1 MRRITL
7 RTLTRHRA
15 RALCL
20 VGMGLAWLLSAC
32 QSSPPENPPPA
43 SELTP
48 HATPSS
54 DVFQVNG
61 VTAGAAR
68 LRVTVPAV
76 TLAVPSPDSSVQL
89 FLVLADPDGT
99 YSYLLFPAN
108 RSGDATEQF
117 DLSAWPLEIS
127 LDDTS
132 SRASLWVLAVHNR
145 YYQAAEQ
152 YGLEALVASLGI
164 GFHRWMTQGD
174 ALNDPLAAIVSAS
187 EGALYEWFGGIDVVG
202 QSIVTFQ
209 ADESWNIALTSHRS
223 PDGGL
228 NIVYT
233 AQYVSA
239 DEAALIPTPSPDVQ
253 SGAYT
258 LTYDETFAGGQS
270 SLHWYEGQD
279 STFTNALT
287 DGAYEIRLTDIVQRE
302 YALSWGSIEDARFTD
317 YRAEAEVTL
326 VEEDVQEA
334 RYGIWFNYQ
343 DDYNFLYFGIA
354 NDGRYRIAVILR
366 NDNRLEIQDW
376 QPHPAIRPG
385 AATNTL
391 SVEVSSSGDM
401 TLGINGEPVASF
413 NDRTFN
419 GGSLAFFCYAKSV
432 PTTCRLERLRIWE
445 RSAP

>member
-1 MRRITL
+1 MRRI
-7 RTLTRHRA
+7 
-15 RALCL
+15 ALKTPTTYHALAVCL
-20 VGMGLAWLLSAC
+20 AGLCLAWLLSGC
-32 QSSPPENPPPA
+32 QSSPPARTPIAP
-43 SELTP
+43 ELTP

-76 TLAVPSPDSSVQL
+76 TLADPPPDGSVQL

-108 RSGDATEQF
+108 RPGDASAQL

-127 LDDTS
+127 LDDAS
-132 SRASLWVLAVHNR
+132 AQASLWALAVSNR
-145 YYQAAEQ
+145 AYQTAEQ

-164 GFHRWMTQGD
+164 GFHRWLAQGD
-174 ALNDPLAAIVSAS
+174 SHDDPLAAIVSAS
-187 EGALYEWFGGIDVVG
+187 AGALYEWFGSVDVVG
-202 QSIVTFQ
+202 QITVTFR
-209 ADESWNIALTSHRS
+209 ADEGWNTALTSRHS

-228 NIVYT
+228 NIVFT
-233 AQYVSA
+233 AQHISA
-239 DEAALIPTPSPDVQ
+239 DEAALIPTPSPDAL
-253 SGAYT
+253 SGTYT

-270 SLHWYEGQD
+270 SLRWYEGRD
-279 STFTNALT
+279 STFTNVLT

-302 YALSWGSIEDARFTD
+302 YALSWGSTEGVRFTD

-326 VEEDVQEA
+326 VEAGAQDA
-334 RYGIWFNYQ
+334 RYGVWFNYQ
-343 DDYNFLYFGIA
+343 DDYNFIYFGIA
-354 NDGRYRIAVILR
+354 NDGRYRVAVILR

-376 QPHPAIRPG
+376 QPHPAIHPG

-391 SVEVSSSGDM
+391 SIEASPSGDI

-419 GGSLAFFCYAKSV
+419 GGSLAFFCYARSV

-445 RSAP
+445 RGAP

>member
-1 MRRITL
+1 MRKITL
-7 RTLTRHRA
+7 RMPAKHRA
-15 RALCL
+15 LAACL
-20 VGMGLAWLLSAC
+20 AGVCLAWLLNGC
-32 QSSPPENPPPA
+32 QSSPPHSAPTAP
-43 SELTP
+43 ELTP

-68 LRVTVPAV
+68 LRVTVPGV
-76 TLAVPSPDSSVQL
+76 TLANPPSDGSIQL

-108 RSGDATEQF
+108 RPGDTAAQF
-117 DLSAWPLEIS
+117 DLSAWPLEVS

-132 SRASLWVLAVHNR
+132 SQASLWVLAVNNR
-145 YYQAAEQ
+145 DYQTAEQ

-164 GFHRWMTQGD
+164 GFYRWMTQGD
-174 ALNDPLAAIVSAS
+174 SLDDPLAAIVSAS
-187 EGALYEWFGGIDVVG
+187 AGALYEWFGSIDVLG
-202 QSIVTFQ
+202 QTLVIFQ
-209 ADESWNIALTSHRS
+209 AEESWNTALTSRRS
-223 PDGGL
+223 PDGEL
-228 NIVYT
+228 NIVFT
-233 AQYVSA
+233 AQYISA
-239 DEAALIPTPSPDVQ
+239 VEAALIPTPSPDAL

-258 LTYDETFAGGQS
+258 LSYDETFAGGQS
-270 SLHWYEGQD
+270 SLRWYEGQD

-302 YALSWGSIEDARFTD
+302 FALSWGSIEDARFTD
-317 YRAEAEVTL
+317 YRAEVEIALAEA
-326 VEEDVQEA
+326 DAQDA

-343 DDYNFLYFGIA
+343 DDYNFIYFGIA
-354 NDGRYRIAVILR
+354 NDGRYRVAVILR

-376 QPHPAIRPG
+376 QPHPAIHPG

-391 SVEVSSSGDM
+391 SVEMSSSGDI

-445 RSAP
+445 RGAP